1 VTGHRITCGIAARDN
16 HRMTSRGMLRR
27 TFFKTVPA
35 LGLLTAC
42 SKSARIKLAL
52 NWKPEP
58 EFGGFFAAPYSKHGL
73 DVEIL
78 PGGAGTPTVQMV
90 GAGSVDFGIVSADEV
105 VLARSHGNDV
115 VALFAVFQ
123 DSPAGIMAH
132 ASRNLTS
139 IGDVL
144 KGGTIALQSG
154 LPFARL
160 LERKFGF
167 SHVKVVP
174 SPGGDIT
181 AFLNDEK
188 FAQQCYLTSE
198 PIAARRKGV
207 SVKVF
212 AVSEIGY
219 NPYTTVLA
227 VSGESLRKN
236 PDRAKAMVAA
246 VREGWRSYLD
256 DPKAVNQQM
265 NQLNPTMDAETFAEV
280 AEAQKP
286 FIETDATRRNGLGTM
301 SRERWQTLIG
311 QFKEL
316 GDISQTIPAEECF
329 RVL

>member
-1 VTGHRITCGIAARDN
+1 VTAAAARDN
-16 HRMTSRGMLRR
+16 QMMISHRMLRR
-27 TFFKTVPA
+27 TFLKAAPA
-35 LGLLTAC
+35 LGLLSGC

-58 EFGGFFAAPYSKHGL
+58 EFGGFYAAPYSKYGL

-105 VLARSHGNDV
+105 VLARSHGNNV
-115 VALFAVFQ
+115 VALFAVYQ

-144 KGGTIALQSG
+144 KGGTLAIQKG

-160 LERKFGF
+160 LERKYGF
-167 SHVKVVP
+167 SHVKIVP

-181 AFLNDEK
+181 SFLNDQN
-188 FAQQCYLTSE
+188 FAAQCYLTSE
-198 PIAARRKGV
+198 PIAARRKGA

-212 AVSEIGY
+212 PISEIGY

-227 VSGESLRKN
+227 VSGESLLKN
-236 PDRAKAMVAA
+236 PETAKAMVAA
-246 VREGWRSYLD
+246 VREGWRAYLD
-256 DPKAVNQQM
+256 DPKPANQKM
-265 NQLNPTMDAETFAEV
+265 NQLNPTMDAATFAEV
-280 AEAQKP
+280 AEVQKP

-301 SRERWQTLIG
+301 SRDRWETLIA
-311 QFKEL
+311 QFQEL
-316 GDISQTIPAEECF
+316 GDIPQKIPAEECF
-329 RVL
+329 RIL

>member
-1 VTGHRITCGIAARDN
+1 
-16 HRMTSRGMLRR
+16 MLRR
-27 TFFKTVPA
+27 TFLKAAPV

-42 SKSARIKLAL
+42 GKSAGIKLAL

-58 EFGGFFAAPYSKHGL
+58 EFGGFYAAPYSKHGL

-123 DSPAGIMAH
+123 DNPAGIMAH

-144 KGGTIALQSG
+144 KDGTIALQRG

-167 SHVKVVP
+167 NRVKVVP

-181 AFLNDEK
+181 SFLNDEM

-198 PIAARRKGV
+198 PIAARRKGA
-207 SVKVF
+207 SVKAF
-212 AVSEIGY
+212 AISDIGY

-227 VSGESLRKN
+227 VSGESLRKH
-236 PDRAKAMVAA
+236 PDVAKTMVAA
-246 VREGWRSYLD
+246 VREGWRAYLD
-256 DPKAVNQQM
+256 DPKAADLRM

-280 AEAQKP
+280 AEVQKP

-301 SRERWQTLIG
+301 SRERWETLIG

-316 GDISQTIPAEECF
+316 GDIARTIPAEECF

>member
-1 VTGHRITCGIAARDN
+1 MPAFALLAACG
-16 HRMTSRGMLRR
+16 
-27 TFFKTVPA
+27 
-35 LGLLTAC
+35 
-42 SKSARIKLAL
+42 KSAKTKLAL

-58 EFGGFFAAPYSKHGL
+58 EFGGFYAAPYSKHGL

-78 PGGAGTPTVQMV
+78 PGGTGTPTVQMV

-105 VLARSHGNDV
+105 ILARSHGNDV

-123 DSPAGIMAH
+123 DSPTGIMAH

-144 KGGTIALQSG
+144 KDGTIALESG

-160 LERKFGF
+160 LERKYGF

-181 AFLNDEK
+181 SFLHDEK
-188 FAQQCYLTSE
+188 FAQQCFLTSE
-198 PIAARRKGV
+198 PIAARKQGA

-219 NPYTTVLA
+219 DPYTTVLA
-227 VSGESLRKN
+227 ISGDSLRKN

-246 VREGWRSYLD
+246 VRDGWRAYLD
-256 DPKAVNQQM
+256 DPKAANQQM
-265 NQLNPTMDAETFAEV
+265 NQLNPTMDLETFAEV
-280 AEAQKP
+280 ADAQKP

-301 SRERWQTLIG
+301 SRERWETLIA
-311 QFKEL
+311 QFKDL
-316 GDISQTIPAEECF
+316 GDISQTIPADECF
-329 RVL
+329 RML

>member
-1 VTGHRITCGIAARDN
+1 
-16 HRMTSRGMLRR
+16 MLRR
-27 TFFKTVPA
+27 TFLKTGPA
-35 LGLLTAC
+35 LGILTAC
-42 SKSARIKLAL
+42 GKPARIKLAL

-58 EFGGFFAAPYSKHGL
+58 EFGGFYAAPYAKHGL

-78 PGGAGTPTVQMV
+78 PGGTGTPTVQMV

-123 DSPAGIMAH
+123 DSPTGIMAH

-144 KGGTIALQSG
+144 KGGTVALESG

-160 LERKFGF
+160 LERKYGF

-181 AFLNDEK
+181 SFLHDEN
-188 FAQQCYLTSE
+188 FAQQCFLTSE
-198 PIAARRKGV
+198 PIAARKKGAA
-207 SVKVF
+207 VKVF

-219 NPYTTVLA
+219 DPYTTVLA

-246 VREGWRSYLD
+246 VWQGWRAYLD
-256 DPKAVNQQM
+256 DPKAANQQM
-265 NQLNPTMDAETFAEV
+265 NQLNPTMDAQTFAEV
-280 AEAQKP
+280 AEVQKP
-286 FIETDATRRNGLGTM
+286 FIETDATRRDGLGTM
-301 SRERWQTLIG
+301 SRERWETLIG

>member
-1 VTGHRITCGIAARDN
+1 MLLHRVQ
-16 HRMTSRGMLRR
+16 RR
-27 TFFKTVPA
+27 AFLKTAPA
-35 LGLLTAC
+35 LALLAAC
-42 SKSARIKLAL
+42 SKSTTLKLAL

-58 EFGGFFAAPYSKHGL
+58 EFGGFYAATFSKHGL
-73 DVEIL
+73 AVDIL
-78 PGGAGTPTVQMV
+78 PGGSGTPTVQMI
-90 GAGSVDFGIVSADEV
+90 GAGSVDFGIVSADEII
-105 VLARSHGNDV
+105 LARSHGNDV

-123 DSPAGIMAH
+123 DSPTGIMAH

-144 KGGTIALQSG
+144 MDGTLALESG

-160 LERKFGF
+160 LKRKFGF
-167 SHVKVVP
+167 SHVKIVP

-181 AFLNDEK
+181 SFLHDEK

-198 PIAARRKGV
+198 PIAARRKGA

-219 NPYTTVLA
+219 DPYTTVLA

-236 PDRAKAMVAA
+236 PDRAKAMAAA
-246 VREGWRSYLD
+246 VREGWQSYLA
-256 DPKAVNQQM
+256 DPKPVNQQM
-265 NQLNPTMDAETFAEV
+265 HQLNPTMDLDTFAEV
-280 AEAQKP
+280 AEVQSP

-301 SRERWQTLIG
+301 SRERWETLIA

-316 GDISQTIPAEECF
+316 GDISQTIPADECF
-329 RVL
+329 QVL